1 MNTARNFG
9 DQPNSSFVTSDSLA
23 LRLRSA
29 VHWRCTAHSRR
40 RPVAVV
46 QCAVHKQTDSSCPQR
61 LESLESPTVLI
72 VGFSV
77 RAPRYQYHLH
87 SLQQYNTYN
96 SNSSPRRP
104 HPQPQ
109 RPHRVHEGEG
119 GRHYDDGGVL
129 APRHLMNVQRSTW
142 ESSTL
147 TPLTPF
153 LVRPSQTHLF
163 NPRAAWR
170 SLRKKV
176 STASRC

>member
-87 SLQQYNTYN
+87 SVQQLQVTTPTQVLVVPNPNVLTEFTKAKEGVITMTEA
-96 SNSSPRRP
+96 SSLP
-104 HPQPQ
+104 
-109 RPHRVHEGEG
+109 
-119 GRHYDDGGVL
+119 DI
-129 APRHLMNVQRSTW
+129 
-142 ESSTL
+142 
-147 TPLTPF
+147 
-153 LVRPSQTHLF
+153 
-163 NPRAAWR
+163 
-170 SLRKKV
+170 
-176 STASRC
+176 